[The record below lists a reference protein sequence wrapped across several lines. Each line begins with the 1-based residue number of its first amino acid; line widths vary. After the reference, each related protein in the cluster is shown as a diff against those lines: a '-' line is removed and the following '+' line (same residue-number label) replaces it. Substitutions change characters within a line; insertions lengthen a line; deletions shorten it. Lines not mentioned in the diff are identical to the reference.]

1 MGSLKKAGFSLVES
15 LFASS
20 ILLVAMLILFQL
32 FHVGMR
38 YFNWVERRAL
48 ATAVAERRLA
58 ELRNWSRTQN
68 GWSGYPV
75 GPDPLEP
82 DFQINVSLSDYPLLT
97 PNREL
102 ESNFAVPRQMDQSAK
117 LARVRVLWDRG
128 RVELHSLLVDR
139 FRGWRNPNPIA
150 ITATIPGAV
159 TATSSL
165 TLSATGF
172 DSSAQPIADLCFN
185 WYVEGV
191 PPTAA
196 LGSIAPSRDGRTATF
211 TNRAQRADGSYSPST
226 GQCKIRVRA
235 IYDGQERWAETA
247 PINLVP

>member
-1 MGSLKKAGFSLVES
+1 VESLKKGFSLVES

-38 YFNWVERRAL
+38 YFSWVERRAL

-68 GWSGYPV
+68 NWSGYPV

-82 DFQINVSLSDYPLLT
+82 DFQISVSLSDYPLLT
-97 PNREL
+97 PSREI
-102 ESNFAVPRQMDQSAK
+102 ESNFSTPRRMDQSARM
-117 LARVRVLWDRG
+117 ARVRVIWDRG
-128 RVELHSLLVDR
+128 HVDLHSLLVDR
-139 FRGWRNPNPIA
+139 FRGWRNLNPIA
-150 ITATIPGAV
+150 ISATIPGTV
-159 TATSSL
+159 TATSTL

-172 DSSAQPIADLCFN
+172 DSSAQPIDDLCFS

-191 PPTAA
+191 PPNAA
-196 LGSIAPSRDGRTATF
+196 QGTIAASRDGRTATF
-211 TNRAQRADGSYSPST
+211 SNRAQRADGSYAPSS
-226 GQCKIRVRA
+226 GQCRIKVRA

-247 PINLVP
+247 PFNLVP